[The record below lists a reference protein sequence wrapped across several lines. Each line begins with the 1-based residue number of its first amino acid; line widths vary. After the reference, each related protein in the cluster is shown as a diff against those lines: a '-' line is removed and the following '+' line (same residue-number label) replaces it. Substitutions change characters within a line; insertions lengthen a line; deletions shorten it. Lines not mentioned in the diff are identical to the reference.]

1 MAPPLTPKDLLE
13 RLKPG
18 ETPIL
23 LHTKQAL
30 LALRKRR
37 ETLSATQLARVVL
50 ADPLATLRVIHQAN
64 QRPTRSL
71 SGEIATVE
79 AALIMQGVGPFL
91 DQAATLPTLEIVMKD
106 APGSALGS
114 VYRLLRLAQHAAW
127 QARDF
132 AVQGADTRAEEV
144 EVAALL
150 YYIPDLLFWIQAR
163 DVARALARLRRR
175 MHYEQAEKSVLG
187 FPLGELRQT
196 MLAAWK
202 IPSATRELLAAA
214 AEDNRAR
221 QLKACL
227 DIAHYSRQGWWDERL
242 PDIYANLALR
252 VGAQVDEVI
261 ATTHINA
268 VKAARLAAWNRSPP
282 SAAWLPMLP
291 GPWPNEEVDDDEDEH
306 PPGRAIASAQPTS
319 GAAAAPGPRARAPS
333 AAREAG
339 AAVCAMPDTRVFKE
353 SLRAIELHLDG
364 SFTLNQMSA
373 QILRGLH
380 TGLGLSR
387 LLFAMVT
394 PDGKR
399 VKCRFSLGIAASD
412 PLRHF
417 EFPLASPDLFG
428 HLVAKPQGL
437 WLNADNRAR
446 LWPKVDARLRAMIGE
461 GDFYA
466 MSLFNGAK
474 PIGLIY
480 ADRGHGDCGLDA
492 HSYTDFK
499 MFCLQAARGLSRVK
513 D

>member
-1 MAPPLTPKDLLE
+1 MAPPLSPKDLLE

-30 LALRKRR
+30 LALRRRR
-37 ETLSATQLARVVL
+37 ESLSATELARVVL

-64 QRPTRSL
+64 QRPSRSL

-79 AALIMQGVGPFL
+79 SALIMQGVGPFL
-91 DQAATLPTLEIVMKD
+91 DQAASLPTLEIIMRD
-106 APGSALGS
+106 APGSALAS

-132 AVQGADTRAEEV
+132 AVQTADTRAEEV

-175 MHYEQAEKSVLG
+175 MHYEQAEKQILG

-202 IPSATRELLAAA
+202 IPSVSRELLAAA
-214 AEDNRAR
+214 PEDNRAQ

-227 DIAHYSRQGWWDERL
+227 DVAHYSRQGWWDERL
-242 PDIYANLALR
+242 PEIYANLAARL
-252 VGAQVDEVI
+252 GASLDAVV
-261 ATTHINA
+261 ATVHINA
-268 VKAARLAAWNRSPP
+268 AKAARLAAWNRSPP

-291 GPWPNEEVDDDEDEH
+291 GAWPNEEVDDDED
-306 PPGRAIASAQPTS
+306 PKADARTPIPRP
-319 GAAAAPGPRARAPS
+319 APDPAVSR
-333 AAREAG
+333 AARPATQTP
-339 AAVCAMPDTRVFKE
+339 AKDPATAVCALPDARVFKE

-399 VKCRFSLGIAASD
+399 MKCRFSLGIPASD

-417 EFPLASPDLFG
+417 EFPLASRDLFG
-428 HLVAKPQGL
+428 QLATKPQGI
-437 WLNADNRAR
+437 WLNDENRER
-446 LWPKVDARLRAMIGE
+446 LWPKVDTRLQAMIGT
-461 GDFYA
+461 GDFFA
-466 MSLFNGAK
+466 MSLYSGSK

-480 ADRGHGDCGLDA
+480 ADRGHGACGLDA

-499 MFCLQAARGLSRVK
+499 MFCLQAARGLARVK
-513 D
+513 E